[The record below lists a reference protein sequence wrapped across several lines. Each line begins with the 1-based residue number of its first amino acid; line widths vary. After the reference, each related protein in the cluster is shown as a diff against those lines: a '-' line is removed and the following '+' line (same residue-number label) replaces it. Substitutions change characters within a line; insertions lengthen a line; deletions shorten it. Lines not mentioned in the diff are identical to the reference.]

1 MTNYSIAISSGGM
14 KGMFTLGALHGLNP
28 VRDQVEQMACA
39 SSGVLNAAYFLAGQ
53 TEQAREVYQHLASS
67 DFIKMRNLPPRMR
80 IEYAWS
86 LVFENERFKLD
97 LEKVINAPTELI
109 MPLLNVDTGNEEL
122 FTNRATPEQLTEVL
136 KASIAVPV
144 WYGGVVKIGK
154 YDYIDGAVTN
164 PFPLHLLNN
173 IESRIIGISTK
184 QRPFM
189 YAPNKTMI
197 SAYAQYQYNAD
208 PEESNVIQLKKSA
221 NVARARIVAA
231 QRDATLI
238 TPKKAFHQLTNDGSI
253 LENAFK
259 DGVELAGAVIS

>member
-1 MTNYSIAISSGGM
+1 
-14 KGMFTLGALHGLNP
+14 
-28 VRDQVEQMACA
+28 
-39 SSGVLNAAYFLAGQ
+39 
-53 TEQAREVYQHLASS
+53 
-67 DFIKMRNLPPRMR
+67 
-80 IEYAWS
+80 
-86 LVFENERFKLD
+86 
-97 LEKVINAPTELI
+97 
-109 MPLLNVDTGNEEL
+109 
-122 FTNRATPEQLTEVL
+122 
-136 KASIAVPV
+136 
-144 WYGGVVKIGK
+144 
-154 YDYIDGAVTN
+154 
-164 PFPLHLLNN
+164 
-173 IESRIIGISTK
+173 
-184 QRPFM
+184 M